1 MGVTRRIAAAAIL
14 AYLPAGFAPP
24 ASAAPNDQSNA
35 KQMSGHY
42 IETSTAAGTS
52 TTQTND
58 WYVTPCGDGCASVAG
73 TPGGQPWGQAK
84 LANGQWTMEA
94 TASAGCTDGSRVDD
108 ALSSHYTWDPN
119 SLAGTSQNT
128 YTKAAC
134 GFSAGTTTTS
144 NIQFKAAEAAH

>member
-1 MGVTRRIAAAAIL
+1 MDNGSHCQCRVYRRF
-14 AYLPAGFAPP
+14 G
-24 ASAAPNDQSNA
+24 
-35 KQMSGHY
+35 
-42 IETSTAAGTS
+42 
-52 TTQTND
+52 
-58 WYVTPCGDGCASVAG
+58 
-73 TPGGQPWGQAK
+73 
-84 LANGQWTMEA
+84 
-94 TASAGCTDGSRVDD
+94 VDD